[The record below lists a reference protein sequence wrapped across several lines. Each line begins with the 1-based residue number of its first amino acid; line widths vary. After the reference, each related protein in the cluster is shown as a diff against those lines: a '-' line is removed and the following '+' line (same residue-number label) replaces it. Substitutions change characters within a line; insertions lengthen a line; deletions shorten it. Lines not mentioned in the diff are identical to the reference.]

1 MAAPEARARFA
12 ALVAAPDDAL
22 DLGYAALWLAAE
34 EYPGLDVE
42 AYASRFDAL
51 AGAVAARPLPAPPP
65 YGRLLVLNAYL
76 FDELGFRGNTADY
89 YDPRNSF
96 LNEVLDR
103 RTGIPITL
111 AVVYLEVGWR
121 LELPLAG
128 VGMPGHFLVG
138 YYPPDAPPR
147 YLDVFAGGLVLDR
160 AACAAR
166 LRAQFRGFVPRD
178 EHFAP
183 VSKRQILARML
194 TNLKQVYAERG
205 DWERAL
211 AAIER
216 LLLVQPGA
224 LGELRDRGL
233 VHLQRGDLRAAR
245 RDLRRYL
252 DLAPRAPDATAVEQ
266 ALAHADNLW
275 ARRN

>member
-1 MAAPEARARFA
+1 MTASEARARFA
-12 ALVAAPDDAL
+12 ALVAASDDAL

-51 AGAVAARPLPAPPP
+51 ASAVAARPLSAPPP
-65 YGRLLVLNAYL
+65 DGRLRVLNGYL
-76 FDELGFRGNTADY
+76 FDELGFRGNAADY

-103 RTGIPITL
+103 RIGIPITL
-111 AVVYLEVGWR
+111 AVVHLEVGWR
-121 LELPLAG
+121 LGLPLAG

-138 YYPPDAPPR
+138 YYPPGAPPQ
-147 YLDVFAGGLVLDR
+147 YIDVFAGGLVLDQ

-166 LRAQFRGFVPRD
+166 LRAQFGGFAPRD

-194 TNLKQVYAERG
+194 TNLKHIYAERG
-205 DWERAL
+205 DWQRAL

-233 VHLQRGDLRAAR
+233 VHLRRGDLRAAR

-252 DLAPRAPDATAVEQ
+252 ELAPQAPDAAAIEQ
-266 ALAHADNLW
+266 ELAQADNLW